1 MVPATISAFTP
12 PASWNPEEAWK
23 DLGKEL
29 DEDPGKDLDMDL
41 DKDPG
46 EGIDPLPEEP
56 VHKPKH

>member
-1 MVPATISAFTP
+1 MEEEPLTP